1 MFEILRRMDFKIKK
15 GVLIKYCGMSE
26 EVAIPDGVTSIGWA
40 AFTEFDE
47 WEECVRQATFVPEWM
62 EDEDEVSWKGSSV
75 TSVTIPDSV
84 TSIEAAAFRK
94 CTSLTSVTIPDS
106 VRSIGKRAFRRCTSL
121 TSVTISNSMTSIAEE
136 AFSCCT
142 SLTECT
148 ICGMTFSLKNTE
160 YDIDCVIDKIK
171 AWCKFYSK
179 PEEKS
184 IFLYIEE
191 NLTEMF
197 NFLID
202 LDNTE
207 IIQKVLDTG
216 KCITTENIDSFINYA
231 ITHNKLHVQVT
242 LMNYK
247 QQKNMYH
254 NPIKI

>member
-1 MFEILRRMDFKIKK
+1 MKYLVMFEILRSGMDFKIKK

-26 EVAIPDGVTSIGWA
+26 EVTIPDGVTSIGWA

-47 WEECVRQATFVPEWM
+47 WEDYMRQFITFVPEWR
-62 EDEDEVSWKGSSV
+62 EDEDEVSWNGSSV

-84 TSIEAAAFRK
+84 TSIEADAFRT
-94 CTSLTSVTIPDS
+94 CTSLTSVTLPNS
-106 VRSIGKRAFRRCTSL
+106 VTSIG
-121 TSVTISNSMTSIAEE
+121 EE
-136 AFSCCT
+136 VLSCCT

-160 YDIDCVIDKIK
+160 YDIDYAIDKIK
-171 AWCKFYSK
+171 AWCKFYSE

-191 NLTEMF
+191 DLTEMF

-216 KCITTENIDSFINYA
+216 KCITTGNIDSFINYA
-231 ITHNKLHVQVT
+231 IDHKKLHVQLT

-254 NPIKI
+254 NPIKNLIW